1 MPMTPEDVKQIIDA
15 LEQQDW
21 VQWVKTQ
28 MKAQAAQEKPGSNGE
43 TQTYAEEPEEP
54 TTPVVPEQPTVPPAS
69 PPAPVPPTPPV
80 PPVQPEAGV
89 PPVKYSRMAA
99 ELDQLRRQVA
109 AVEGQLKQERT
120 QRVNVERYS
129 ALAEL
134 RRTRLF
140 DLDKEAER
148 CDYAKMSDEQF
159 AAHLET
165 IEQNYREIPL
175 GVPVPSFDLPAAHAP
190 GRPGAK
196 ADREKYSKEV
206 RDRALQIGK
215 QRAMKGEDV
224 DYQTILEEVAAGKH

>member
-1 MPMTPEDVKQIIDA
+1 MTPEDVKQIIDA

-43 TQTYAEEPEEP
+43 TQTYAEEPEE
-54 TTPVVPEQPTVPPAS
+54 PPAS

-196 ADREKYSKEV
+196 ADREKYFKEV